1 MKYILREL
9 AEQDLEEI
17 WLYTFNQWNI
27 EQADLYVKSIM
38 SRFDWLTGQPGIGKQ
53 RDDVRAGYFS
63 FPQGEHIIFYKI
75 TDGVVDIIGIPH
87 QSMDI
92 VSHLRFEDE
101 S

>member
-38 SRFDWLTGQPGIGKQ
+38 SRFDWL
-53 RDDVRAGYFS
+53 
-63 FPQGEHIIFYKI
+63 
-75 TDGVVDIIGIPH
+75 
-87 QSMDI
+87 M
-92 VSHLRFEDE
+92 
-101 S
+101 